1 MQSFKVLNHG
11 ITASEFICAL
21 VTELQTKFSQNRRSQ
36 PHKISLFCVCFICPR
51 WVVKREIEKRRL
63 ILGKSTA
70 FRQIFADIHKT
81 ILAKKY
87 ADIRSSR
94 IKN

>member
-63 ILGKSTA
+63 ILDKNTSFPASWQTFTKS
-70 FRQIFADIHKT
+70 F
-81 ILAKKY
+81 
-87 ADIRSSR
+87 
-94 IKN
+94 